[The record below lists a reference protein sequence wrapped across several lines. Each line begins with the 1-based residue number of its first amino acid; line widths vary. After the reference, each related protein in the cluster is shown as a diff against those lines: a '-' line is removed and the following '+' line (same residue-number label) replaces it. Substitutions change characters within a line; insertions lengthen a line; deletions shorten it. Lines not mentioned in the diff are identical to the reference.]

1 MSLAAV
7 ASSTWRTD
15 TSDCGVAGSLSP
27 QRKSV
32 KVQPFSAVSLVE
44 NNHSKG
50 TTVKIDST
58 TSTTS
63 SVAATR
69 QRAAVTQPASD
80 AAAEV
85 HLSELAA
92 QLQSP
97 GDTATFDASRVAE
110 IKQAIAEGRFEI
122 HSEAIADRV
131 IASAS
136 ELVGA
141 RRQT

>member
-1 MSLAAV
+1 ML
-7 ASSTWRTD
+7 
-15 TSDCGVAGSLSP
+15 L
-27 QRKSV
+27 QRKSA
-32 KVQPFSAVSLVE
+32 KVQPFSAVSLVG
-44 NNHSKG
+44 NNRSKG

-63 SVAATR
+63 SVSTTR
-69 QRAAVTQPASD
+69 QRAAVTQPASG

-92 QLQSP
+92 QLQFP
-97 GDTATFDASRVAE
+97 GEATTFDASRVAE

-122 HSEAIADRV
+122 NSEAIADSV

-136 ELVGA
+136 ELIA
-141 RRQT
+141 SQPKA

>member
-1 MSLAAV
+1 MPQAA
-7 ASSTWRTD
+7 
-15 TSDCGVAGSLSP
+15 CGGSE
-27 QRKSV
+27 KGV
-32 KVQPFSAVSLVE
+32 KVQPFSAVTLFE
-44 NNHSKG
+44 NNRSKG

-58 TSTTS
+58 TSTAS
-63 SVAATR
+63 SVTTTR
-69 QRAAVTQPASD
+69 QRTAVTQPANGG
-80 AAAEV
+80 AAEV

-92 QLQSP
+92 QLQAP
-97 GDTATFDASRVAE
+97 GDATTFDANRVAE

-136 ELVGA
+136 ELIGA